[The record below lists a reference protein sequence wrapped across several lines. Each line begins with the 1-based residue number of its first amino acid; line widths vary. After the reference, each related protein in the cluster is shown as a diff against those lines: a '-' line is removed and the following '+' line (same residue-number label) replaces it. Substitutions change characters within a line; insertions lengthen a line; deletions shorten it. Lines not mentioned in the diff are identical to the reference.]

1 MYLDFESSFYGSIF
15 HLLLEVF
22 CLTKKVV
29 FFFSHINLRSPVLR
43 EVEVLIGLGKSEVIL
58 EYRIV
63 GGGESISNHSVILQ
77 LFEWSSL
84 GLGTER

>member
-1 MYLDFESSFYGSIF
+1 MDFESSFYGSIF

-29 FFFSHINLRSPVLR
+29 FFFFSHINLRSPVLR

-63 GGGESISNHSVILQ
+63 GGGESVSNHSVILQ